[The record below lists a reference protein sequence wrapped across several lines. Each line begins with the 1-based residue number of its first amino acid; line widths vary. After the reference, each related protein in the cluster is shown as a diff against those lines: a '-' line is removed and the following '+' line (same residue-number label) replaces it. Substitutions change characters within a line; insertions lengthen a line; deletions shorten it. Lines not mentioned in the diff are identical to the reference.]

1 MIAQIQIR
9 RGTTAEWAAANPVI
23 LAAGEQGY
31 DTTLKRFKMGDG
43 ATAWASLPWSDYG
56 NNLNILHNWDF
67 RNPVNQRG
75 MSGTISA
82 VGYFFDRWKLNSGS
96 VTVATG
102 YLTIASGAEIEQRIE
117 GLYLAGETVTVS
129 VKVGT
134 SYISGSGTFPTSAGT
149 ASVTLTGFG
158 TATLGYNANYMFIR
172 FTTDA
177 ARNLAAC
184 KCELGTVSTL
194 AYDPPMDHASELLKC
209 QRFFFLLGTKQ
220 RAYARFPNAV
230 AVGSTNLGCFVQFP
244 SRMRNIPTF
253 YYTGSL
259 SNYGTVTANNFT
271 AIAMTDDGVSEGG
284 AFIYFTTSGLTEGH
298 VYSIRAF
305 NSTNASLCFSAD
317 L

>member
-82 VGYFFDRWKLNSGS
+82 VGYFFDRWLLNSGS
-96 VTVATG
+96 VTVAAG

-172 FTTDA
+172 LTTDA

-184 KCELGTVSTL
+184 KLELGTVSTL
-194 AYDPPMDHASELLKC
+194 AYDPPMDYGTELAKC
-209 QRFFFLLGTKQ
+209 QRFALPVKGRFSGGQNNTAAWLFVPTPVEMRIVPTYIGTDSVTY
-220 RAYARFPNAV
+220 YAGSGSISYTASSITIV
-230 AVGSTNLGCFVQFP
+230 DKSASGILVGMLAGT
-244 SRMRNIPTF
+244 
-253 YYTGSL
+253 SL
-259 SNYGTVTANNFT
+259 SRVPIANTTASF
-271 AIAMTDDGVSEGG
+271 E
-284 AFIYFTTSGLTEGH
+284 FF
-298 VYSIRAF
+298 
-305 NSTNASLCFSAD
+305 ASSD

>member
-82 VGYFFDRWKLNSGS
+82 VGYFFDRWLLNSGS
-96 VTVATG
+96 VTVAAG

-172 FTTDA
+172 LTTDA

-184 KCELGTVSTL
+184 NCELGTVSTL
-194 AYDPPMDHASELLKC
+194 AYDPPMDHAVELPKC
-209 QRFFFLLGTKQ
+209 QRYFFFYNTFFATAVQVDSGACHFIVLMTSTMRVLPSIVGTIQ
-220 RAYARFPNAV
+220 VYSPSGVQTGFEFTLHMHGNLVRIRA
-230 AVGSTNLGCFVQFP
+230 GK
-244 SRMRNIPTF
+244 
-253 YYTGSL
+253 TGH
-259 SNYGTVTANNFT
+259 
-271 AIAMTDDGVSEGG
+271 
-284 AFIYFTTSGLTEGH
+284 GLTN
-298 VYSIRAF
+298 AF
-305 NSTNASLCFSAD
+305 LVISGNAFLSAD